1 MEENREKFS
10 SGLAIFFATLS
21 SCVGL
26 GNIWMFPYVVGENG
40 GAAFIIVYLACVLI
54 IGLPT
59 LISEFA
65 LGRRTKKNIYGAV
78 SSITD
83 KKMFRI
89 IGIIGIT
96 ASFCMLF
103 FYTVVTGWVYSY
115 VYKALTGDFNG
126 ISAQGVSEMFIHTSA
141 APVSPILWQLLALV
155 VGGIILTMG
164 VKSGIEKLT
173 KTLMPVLIVLLAVC
187 AIRSLTLP
195 NAMAGV
201 NFLFKPDFSKLTF
214 AVFLSALGLA
224 FFKLSVGTGSMVT
237 YSSYFT
243 DDNNLAATGT
253 KVALADTFVSLLA
266 GTAIFPAVFSFG
278 QTPKSGPGLL
288 FNTVPLIFS
297 KMPGGTILAVVF
309 FLLTAMAATM
319 AMISI
324 MQVLIATF
332 SEQFKLNTKVVILI
346 IICVIMIFGSLAALS
361 ASPEGLLANV
371 KIFGL
376 TFFNFFDAAVSRV
389 LLPINGFLVTI
400 LMGHVV
406 SNKIYVSQL
415 NNDGTLKNEAVVK
428 IITFLVR
435 YITPALILIVFVK
448 SFI

>member
-40 GAAFIIVYLACVLI
+40 GAAFIIIYLACVLI

-78 SSITD
+78 SNITD
-83 KKMFRI
+83 KKIFRL
-89 IGIIGIT
+89 IGIIAIT

-115 VYKALTGDFNG
+115 VYKALTGAFNG
-126 ISAQGVSEMFIHTSA
+126 INAQDVATMFNNTSA
-141 APVSPILWQLLALV
+141 AAVSPILWQLLALV

-173 KTLMPVLIVLLAVC
+173 KTLMPVLIVLLAIC

-201 NFLFKPDFSKLTF
+201 NFLFKPDFSKVTF

-243 DDNNLAATGT
+243 DDNNLVATGT

-266 GTAIFPAVFSFG
+266 GTAIFPAVFSFS
-278 QTPKSGPGLL
+278 QTPEGGPGLL

-297 KMPGGTILAVVF
+297 KMPGGSILAVVF

-332 SEQFKLNTKVVILI
+332 SEQFKLNTKVSI
-346 IICVIMIFGSLAALS
+346 IITIVIIMIFGSLAALS
-361 ASPEGLLANV
+361 ANPEGPLAHV
-371 KIFGL
+371 SIFGL
-376 TFFNFFDAAVSRV
+376 TFFNFFDTVVSKV

-415 NNDGTLKNEAVVK
+415 TNDGTLKNEGIVK
-428 IITFLVR
+428 FITFLVR